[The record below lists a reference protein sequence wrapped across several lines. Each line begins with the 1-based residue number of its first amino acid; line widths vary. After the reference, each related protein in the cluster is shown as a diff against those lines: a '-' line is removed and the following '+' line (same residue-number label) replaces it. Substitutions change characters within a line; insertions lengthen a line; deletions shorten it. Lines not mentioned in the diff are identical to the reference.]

1 VTGRVLA
8 TVIGALVGVV
18 MAFTLAV
25 TALLGA
31 AAGACTLPGIAPPTS
46 TGASAAPLTGFDAV
60 QVANATAIIRAGADL
75 GVPVRGWI
83 IAVAAAIQESG
94 LRVTDHGDSAGP
106 DSRGL
111 FQQRT
116 PWGPLTERM
125 DTGSAR
131 LFYTGGHAGQ
141 PGLLDIPDW
150 QALPLTLAA
159 HHVQHGQDVTAYTA
173 REPAATALV
182 LTIAGSGLPRAA
194 AGDPQQ
200 SPSTAADCPGDAG
213 DGLPAGTR
221 QALPAGFTPPAGTPA
236 AQVTAVT
243 WALAQRGTPYSY
255 GGDCTAA
262 HSGDPAHQCDCS
274 SLVQMAYH
282 AAGVSLPRTTRQQV
296 HAGTAV
302 PDVSQVRA
310 GDLVFIPGSHGTPT
324 TPGHVGLYVGDGL
337 LVNAPH
343 TGAVISLAPIDS
355 WAPISA
361 IRRIVNR

>member
-8 TVIGALVGVV
+8 AVIGALVGAV
-18 MAFTLAV
+18 MVFTLAV
-25 TALLGA
+25 TALFAGA
-31 AAGACTLPGIAPPTS
+31 AGGACTLPGIAPPTGTG
-46 TGASAAPLTGFDAV
+46 TGAGAAPLTGFDAV

-159 HHVQHGQDVTAYTA
+159 HHVQRNEDVTAFT
-173 REPAATALV
+173 
-182 LTIAGSGLPRAA
+182 LPV
-194 AGDPQQ
+194 
-200 SPSTAADCPGDAG
+200 
-213 DGLPAGTR
+213 
-221 QALPAGFTPPAGTPA
+221 GTPA
-236 AQVTAVT
+236 AVVMAVT

-282 AAGVSLPRTTRQQV
+282 AGRVSLPRTTSQQAY
-296 HAGTAV
+296 AGAAV

-343 TGAVISLAPIDS
+343 TGAVITLAPIDS